1 MQDQLKLERADPD
14 KMIHHI
20 KDLAKQLHTNV
31 RDLTL
36 TTVFTTECFV
46 LTGVCLHAGPAE
58 VGEGRSR

>member
-31 RDLTL
+31 RVLL
-36 TTVFTTECFV
+36 LYIGKFSQVFM
-46 LTGVCLHAGPAE
+46 L
-58 VGEGRSR
+58 